1 MKLTDKRFWIVWAI
15 AELLLLASCIDSALR
30 SQSLGMMCIFA
41 VTQPLMITLAL
52 LKFSHR
58 NGALVNLIIVSLYSI
73 YSIYL
78 RLSDED
84 PEGWAWFVFTVVV
97 PIVQYV
103 IVLLYWGLAKLA
115 EVARHKE
122 GLSK

>member
-1 MKLTDKRFWIVWAI
+1 MKLTDKRFWRVWAI
-15 AELLLLASCIDSALR
+15 AELLLLASCIDSAVR
-30 SQSLGMMCIFA
+30 SQSLGMVSIFA

-78 RLSDED
+78 RLSHED
-84 PEGWAWFVFTVVV
+84 SDGWAWFIFTVVV
-97 PIVQYV
+97 PIVQFL
-103 IVLLYWGLAKLA
+103 ILLLYWGLAKLA
-115 EVARHKE
+115 EVTRHRD